1 MVESF
6 ARFGFRLSWNCA
18 QPIGTAV
25 PCICCCDKL
34 CLLSEMFCPFQPESS
49 QTTLHSSARP
59 QRAERCGGVVVALES
74 GGVAMCVL
82 WRCRMCWLLMGM

>member
-6 ARFGFRLSWNCA
+6 AVQADSLLFQAVVALPSGLE
-18 QPIGTAV
+18 TLV

-34 CLLSEMFCPFQPESS
+34 CLLSEMFCLFQPESS

-59 QRAERCGGVVVALES
+59 QRAERCGGWARVEWL
-74 GGVAMCVL
+74 CVQDVL
-82 WRCRMCWLLMGM
+82 AVG